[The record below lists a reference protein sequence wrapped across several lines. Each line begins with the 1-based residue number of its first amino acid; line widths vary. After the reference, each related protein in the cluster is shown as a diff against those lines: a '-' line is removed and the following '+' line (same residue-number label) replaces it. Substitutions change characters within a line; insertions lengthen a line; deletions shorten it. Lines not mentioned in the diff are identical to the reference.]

1 MSTTTVRLPERLK
14 ARVERLAAARGSTAH
29 AFMVEAIAEA
39 ADRIER
45 QRSFAAE
52 AERRLKEMART
63 GEYLTLD
70 DLRAYG
76 AALARGEKP
85 MLPKPQRMT
94 PEELAR
100 MRASLRR
107 TG

>member
-29 AFMVEAIAEA
+29 AFMLEAIAEA
-39 ADRIER
+39 ADRMER
-45 QRSFAAE
+45 RRSFEAE
-52 AERRLKEMART
+52 AARRSREMART

-70 DLRAYG
+70 DLRGYG

-85 MLPKPQRMT
+85 ERPEPRRMSPQ
-94 PEELAR
+94 ELTR

-107 TG
+107 KG

>member
-14 ARVERLAAARGSTAH
+14 VRVERLAAARGSTAH
-29 AFMVEAIAEA
+29 AFMLDAIAEV
-39 ADRIER
+39 ADRMER
-45 QRSFAAE
+45 KHAFETE

-70 DLRAYG
+70 DLHTYG

-85 MLPKPQRMT
+85 APPKARVMAPDER
-94 PEELAR
+94 AR

-107 TG
+107 AG

>member
-14 ARVERLAAARGSTAH
+14 VRIERLAAARGSTAH
-29 AFMVEAIAEA
+29 AFMLDAIAEV
-39 ADRIER
+39 ADRMER
-45 QRSFAAE
+45 RQAFEVE

-85 MLPKPQRMT
+85 APPKARLMT
-94 PEELAR
+94 PDERAR
-100 MRASLRR
+100 MRVSLRR

>member
-29 AFMVEAIAEA
+29 AFMLDAIAEV
-39 ADRIER
+39 ADRMER
-45 QRSFAAE
+45 QHAFETE

-70 DLRAYG
+70 DLNTYG

-85 MLPKPQRMT
+85 EPPKARVMAPDER
-94 PEELAR
+94 AR

-107 TG
+107 AG